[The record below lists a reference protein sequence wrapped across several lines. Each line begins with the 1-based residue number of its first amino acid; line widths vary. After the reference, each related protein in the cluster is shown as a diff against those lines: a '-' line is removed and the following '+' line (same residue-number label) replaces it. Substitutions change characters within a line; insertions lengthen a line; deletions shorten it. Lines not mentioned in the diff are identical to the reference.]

1 MRPLLLPTRALLAA
15 VLLAALAGS
24 AAGQTPLG
32 AFATGFSGP
41 FAVTQLADGRVL
53 VVEINANRVTA
64 FAADGTG
71 RAVFAT
77 GISTPTGITQLADG
91 RVLVADFG
99 GTVTAFA
106 ADGTGRAVFATGLAS
121 PFGMRQ
127 LADGRVL
134 VAQRGGGVIA
144 FAADGTGRTTF
155 ATGLSNPIAL
165 TQLADGR
172 VLVAE
177 LDGGL
182 VTAFAADG
190 TGRTVFATGLT
201 RPIGVT
207 KLADGRVLVV
217 EQTASQV
224 TAFAADGT
232 GRATFATGLSRPAG
246 VTQLADGRVLVAEE
260 SGGRVS
266 AFSTNPTAVA
276 GLYNPSSAQGD
287 GRGYRLLGAPVPSY
301 TVTNLAGLNLVQGI
315 AAGANATT
323 HPAQYANAGANL
335 YTAYNGNG
343 TFTKPTAD
351 AVLTPGRGFF
361 WQLYDRDILPANVPA
376 SNGTGTSRSY
386 ELTGFILQADGTP
399 LTANVQT
406 AFTDNVGAGTDN
418 FQMLANPFARP
429 LAVTGIT
436 VSGGTIQGGDVFQ
449 AFNPNG
455 GTYQLLMGAARLSVW
470 QGVFAELVP
479 SAAGG
484 AVTVTYSYASTDTNA
499 PPTFY
504 GKDAAA
510 TGGPSVR
517 FALAGT
523 LADGTAVADEAAVVR
538 LGAAGQAG
546 WDALDASKLTP
557 PTLAFALVAPVALR
571 DGLATRLAVDTRAAD
586 AAASVPLAV
595 TATAGGTFTLAWT
608 AALPDGWS
616 ATLRDAATGQTVDM
630 AADSSLAFT
639 LDAGQDW
646 ATRFTLD
653 LAPRG
658 ATAGEDND
666 ASVFALSAPRPN
678 PTAGR
683 AELTLTLDRAQPVR
697 ATLVDA
703 LGREVAV
710 LHDGEASGVLTL
722 AVDGGALAP
731 GVYVVRV
738 AGAAHTLARR
748 ITVTR

>member
-15 VLLAALAGS
+15 VLLAALAGP

-32 AFATGFSGP
+32 AFATGLSGP

-53 VVEINANRVTA
+53 VVEISVGQVTA

-71 RAVFAT
+71 RTVFAT
-77 GISTPTGITQLADG
+77 GLSVPSGVTQLADG
-91 RVLVADFG
+91 RVLVAEFSG
-99 GTVTAFA
+99 GRVTASA
-106 ADGTGRAVFATGLAS
+106 ADGTGRTVFATGLAS

-134 VAQRGGGVIA
+134 VAERDASRVTA
-144 FAADGTGRTTF
+144 FAADGTGRVAF
-155 ATGLSNPIAL
+155 ATGLTSPIAV

-343 TFTKPTAD
+343 TYTKPTAD

-361 WQLYDRDILPANVPA
+361 WQLYDRTIPA
-376 SNGTGTSRSY
+376 SSGFGGGTSASR